1 MPPEVVKDNITWE
14 DIPESEKA
22 SQEEIEALDARSAG
36 EWDGFNHELNKRVRQ
51 AATSGNPTEN
61 LRKLREDLKIPGP
74 VYGVDVNAFIESNR
88 EILFSRVE
96 KNLLA
101 AAYEAVVI
109 MGLEKA
115 NALFLNAVEKAVEDR
130 KCLK

>member
-1 MPPEVVKDNITWE
+1 MPPEVVKDNIKWE

-22 SQEEIEALDARSAG
+22 SQEEIEALDARSVG
-36 EWDGFNHELNKRVRQ
+36 EWDGFNHQLNKRVRE
-51 AATSGNPTEN
+51 AATSGNPAEN
-61 LRKLREDLKIPGP
+61 LREIRESLNIPGP

-96 KNLLA
+96 KNLLS

-115 NALFLNAVEKAVEDR
+115 NALFLSAVEKAVEDR